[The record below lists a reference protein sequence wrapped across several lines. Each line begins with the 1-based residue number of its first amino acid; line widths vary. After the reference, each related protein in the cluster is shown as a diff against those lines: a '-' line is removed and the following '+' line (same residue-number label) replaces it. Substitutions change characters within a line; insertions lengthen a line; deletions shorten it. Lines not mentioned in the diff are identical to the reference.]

1 MATLYNGQ
9 LHSNEVF
16 GSIYN
21 MIISQYVEADN
32 ISSTAS
38 KLVDMCRVDGSMY
51 GDTITYYFSDV
62 LATHE
67 WGADDEAGNLLA
79 LDRPA
84 DPFCQAI
91 TLDTFRQIRLTVDNY
106 LSKRAWATEGAFS
119 AFTSVMLGWLG
130 MTKRIYD
137 ATTLNTFVGTT
148 VSNEGKQNVSITL
161 PTGDTEADNRM
172 EAQLIAKTVAD
183 ILTDVSNI
191 GRDYNDLGY
200 MRAYSLDDIIVVWN
214 AEWVNKITKMDMP
227 TLFHKEG
234 LIDKFEQ
241 VVLPTNYFGTTF
253 VTTTTATNLS
263 SLVEADANCFPTKE
277 TVIGYA
283 NGTKKSFFAGERI
296 TKPSDT
302 TITSIDGLAEAPVGT
317 FYTNTTADSVI
328 CKIIHK
334 KSVPYMSAFEVQTS
348 FLNSRSLTEN
358 HYLTF
363 AHNTLQ
369 YLADKPFITVRA
381 TKK

>member
-9 LHSNEVF
+9 LNSNEVF

-32 ISSTAS
+32 IASTAS
-38 KLVDMCRVDGSMY
+38 KLVDMCRIDGSLY
-51 GDTITYYFSDV
+51 GDTKLYYATDV

-91 TLDTFRQIRLTVDNY
+91 TLDTFRQVRITQDNY

-119 AFTSVMLGWLG
+119 SFASVMLGWLG

-137 ATTLNTFVGTT
+137 ATTFNTFVGTT
-148 VSNEGKQNVSITL
+148 VSNVGKQNVSLTL
-161 PTGDTEADNRM
+161 PTGGTEADNRM

-183 ILTDVSNI
+183 ILTEVSNI

-241 VVLPTNYFGTTF
+241 VVLPANYFGMIVGTKTAANDLGTAIKGGTTYF
-253 VTTTTATNLS
+253 A
-263 SLVEADANCFPTKE
+263 TKE
-277 TVIGYA
+277 TVLSYSD
-283 NGTKKSFFAGERI
+283 NTKKSFFAGERLTVPENERI
-296 TKPSDT
+296 TA
-302 TITSIDGLAEAPVGT
+302 IDGISEAPAGT
-317 FYTNTTADSVI
+317 FYTTSDSDSVI

-334 KSVPYMSAFEVQTS
+334 KSVPYASGFEVQTS
-348 FLNSRSLTEN
+348 FYNPRSLTEN

-369 YLADKPFITVRA
+369 YLADKPFVTVH
-381 TKK
+381 TTT

>member
-9 LHSNEVF
+9 LNSNEVF

-32 ISSTAS
+32 IASTAS
-38 KLVDMCRVDGSMY
+38 KLVDMCRVDGSLY
-51 GDTITYYFSDV
+51 GDTKLYYATDV

-67 WGADDEAGNLLA
+67 WGADDEVGNLLA

-119 AFTSVMLGWLG
+119 SFASVMLGWLG

-137 ATTLNTFVGTT
+137 ATTFNTFVGTT
-148 VSNEGKQNVSITL
+148 VSNVGKQNVALTL
-161 PTGDTEADNRM
+161 PTGATESDNRM

-241 VVLPTNYFGTTF
+241 VVLPANYFGTT
-253 VTTTTATNLS
+253 VGTKIATTALNTA
-263 SLVEADANCFPTKE
+263 VQDGEAYFATKE

-296 TKPSDT
+296 TKPSGA
-302 TITSIDGLAEAPVGT
+302 TITSIDGTAEAPIGT
-317 FYTNTTADSVI
+317 FYTTGNKDSVI
-328 CKIIHK
+328 CKVIHK

-348 FLNSRSLTEN
+348 FYNPRSLTEN

-369 YLADKPFITVRA
+369 YLADKPFVTVHTT
-381 TKK
+381 TK